1 MMSAE
6 KWATNVVAGKVIALT
21 RSQLV
26 SRSTDEA
33 SNTVLIGL
41 DALIAETGIHLSAVC
56 QPDVLNGDE
65 KAALSA
71 ITGGKDAE
79 SFLVDRLVNDLSEFA
94 QKRIAAGHTKPV
106 LKLRLSGAE
115 IASDSTQIG
124 GHLMP
129 REENPVMGL
138 RGVARYLHPQWARMF
153 ALQCKIIK
161 QLRHVTGDLPIAI
174 VIPFVRTYS
183 DAASVHD
190 LLAEQGLFRGKSGL
204 QVHLMCDLPANAV
217 MADKFLHYF
226 DGVVIDLDH
235 LAQLTLAIDPAN
247 DTLDYDEPYN
257 DAVLFLAERTL
268 KKSREVNKHCELLS
282 RSVTVQ
288 PKLQRW
294 LSEHAVTSL
303 ICSPQ

>member
-94 QKRIAAGHTKPV
+94 QKRIAAGYTKPV
-106 LKLRLSGAE
+106 LKLRLSGGE

-129 REENPVMGL
+129 KEENPVMGL
-138 RGVARYLHPQWARMF
+138 RGVARYLQPQWARMF
-153 ALQCKIIK
+153 ALQCQVIK
-161 QLRHVTGDLPIAI
+161 QLRLVTGDLPIAI

-268 KKSREVNKHCELLS
+268 KKSREVNKPCELLS